1 MARLAGQHAAVT
13 GGGTGIGRAIA
24 LRLAA
29 DGAEVTV
36 LGRRDAPLR
45 ETAAALGGGRA
56 QPCDVS
62 DEVAVE
68 AAFSALPPV
77 DILVNSAGAAASAAF
92 AKMSLEHF
100 RFMLEANLIS
110 AFLCSRAV
118 APGMAERGFG
128 RIVNV
133 ASTAGLRGYPY
144 IAGYSAAKHGLVGL
158 TRALAAEFA
167 RSGITVNAV
176 CPGYAD
182 TEIVR
187 ATVANIRSK
196 TGRTAEQALAELVK
210 HNPQGRLVQ
219 PEEAADAVAWLC
231 GVEAGSVTGQA
242 IGVAGGE
249 V

>member
-1 MARLAGQHAAVT
+1 
-13 GGGTGIGRAIA
+13 
-24 LRLAA
+24 
-29 DGAEVTV
+29 VTV
-36 LGRRDAPLR
+36 LGRREAPLR
-45 ETAAALGGGRA
+45 EVVAALPGGRA
-56 QPCDVS
+56 RPCDVA
-62 DEVAVE
+62 DEAAVQ

-77 DILVNSAGAAASAAF
+77 DLLVNCAGAAAAAPF
-92 AKMSLEHF
+92 LKMSLEHF
-100 RFMLEANLIS
+100 RSMLEANLVS

-118 APGMAERGFG
+118 APAMLQAGFG

-144 IAGYSAAKHGLVGL
+144 IAGYAAAKHGLVGL

-167 RSGITVNAV
+167 RSGVTVNAI

-187 ATVANIRSK
+187 AAVANIQAK

-210 HNPQGRLVQ
+210 HNPQGRLVL

-231 GVEAGSVTGQA
+231 GAEAGAVTGQA